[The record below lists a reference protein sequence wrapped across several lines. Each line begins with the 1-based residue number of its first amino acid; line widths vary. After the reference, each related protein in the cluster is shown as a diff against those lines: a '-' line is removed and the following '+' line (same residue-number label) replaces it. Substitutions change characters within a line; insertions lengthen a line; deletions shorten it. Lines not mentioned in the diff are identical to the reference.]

1 MNTLPERTAGLT
13 SQDAVAAIG
22 GLTSRYDLVLV
33 AARRMRELMR
43 GDAPLVPTRFGPAV
57 TALLEIEAGKVTR
70 DYLYKRQDIAPRR
83 RSKHY

>member
-13 SQDAVAAIG
+13 SQDAVTAIG
-22 GLTSRYDLVLV
+22 SFASRYDLVLV

-70 DYLYKRQDIAPRR
+70 DYLYKQQDIAPRR

>member
-1 MNTLPERTAGLT
+1 MNALLERTAGLT
-13 SQDAVAAIG
+13 SQAAALAIG
-22 GLTSRYDLVLV
+22 SRYNLVLI
-33 AARRMRELMR
+33 ASRRMRELMR
-43 GDAPLVPTRFGPAV
+43 GDAPQVPTRFGPAV

>member
-1 MNTLPERTAGLT
+1 MNALLERTAGLT
-13 SQDAVAAIG
+13 SQAAALAIG
-22 GLTSRYDLVLV
+22 SRYNLVLI
-33 AARRMRELMR
+33 ASRRMRELMR